1 MARRNNYP
9 GNCVTCGVPVAP
21 QKGYIERNDSGK
33 WDTKCEPCSGVA
45 ANAKPI
51 IDVTPFD
58 GGCARIAIKP
68 RDFLGGDLFAIYQ
81 AACEGAAYV
90 ASSKCQVAPIATA
103 GTILRNLAKVD
114 GIVVQIAPEVAA
126 ALQAYNA
133 ATNAEVGA
141 ADERTVRV
149 DAALRARGLTLF
161 PFQKI
166 GVPWLAAR
174 SCALLA
180 DDQGLGK
187 TIQALTALPENAPVI
202 VVAPAVAKGV
212 WLRETAKWRPEIK
225 ITVLNGRG
233 SFRLPAPGEMI
244 VTNYEILTD
253 EPGAIPEG
261 LIVIADE
268 AHLLKNKKTA
278 RAKRFRAISRPAVA
292 KKGRVWL
299 LTATPLLNQPG
310 ELWSLFETA
319 GLERECFGS
328 YNAFFRLFDGHR
340 DDWGKVEWGT
350 PDTAELSTRLRRVM
364 LRRRKVDVLKELPAK
379 QYRTIVVDI
388 DDGTRAKLDTMAA
401 ELEAETGKSLTE
413 IFEAIA
419 EGEEGLAFQRM
430 SAIRA
435 ALAQAKIPAVID
447 LAEEYEEQGEPL
459 VVFSAHLA
467 PIDALAKR
475 KGWAKI
481 TGATSATKRT
491 QIEDAFQRGEL
502 KGVACTIKA
511 GGVAITLT
519 RSANS
524 IFLDKE
530 WTPSLVLQAED
541 RIYRIGQSRG
551 VLITT
556 LVSDHPID
564 VRIAE
569 LNEKKA
575 RIIAASVDASS
586 IGGED
591 VTTVELVD
599 VDFDALAAEAAEE
612 ARLADEAKAA
622 AAARAKEFEGRVI
635 APAPGSGVGTGGGGH
650 RRPRSRKVDSIVAEE
665 AWETQAA
672 PVRRSAQ
679 TVQEEWAA
687 RGLEILTIQD
697 TDRASILNGVG
708 FNKAD
713 GSPGRALLAEIQTVG
728 LTNKQWE
735 YAVAFCRK
743 YHGQIGR
750 CPAVEASAA
759 A

>member
-1 MARRNNYP
+1 
-9 GNCVTCGVPVAP
+9 
-21 QKGYIERNDSGK
+21 
-33 WDTKCEPCSGVA
+33 
-45 ANAKPI
+45 
-51 IDVTPFD
+51 
-58 GGCARIAIKP
+58 
-68 RDFLGGDLFAIYQ
+68 
-81 AACEGAAYV
+81 
-90 ASSKCQVAPIATA
+90 
-103 GTILRNLAKVD
+103 
-114 GIVVQIAPEVAA
+114 
-126 ALQAYNA
+126 
-133 ATNAEVGA
+133 
-141 ADERTVRV
+141 
-149 DAALRARGLTLF
+149 
-161 PFQKI
+161 
-166 GVPWLAAR
+166 
-174 SCALLA
+174 
-180 DDQGLGK
+180 
-187 TIQALTALPENAPVI
+187 
-202 VVAPAVAKGV
+202 
-212 WLRETAKWRPEIK
+212 
-225 ITVLNGRG
+225 
-233 SFRLPAPGEMI
+233 
-244 VTNYEILTD
+244 
-253 EPGAIPEG
+253 
-261 LIVIADE
+261 
-268 AHLLKNKKTA
+268 
-278 RAKRFRAISRPAVA
+278 
-292 KKGRVWL
+292 
-299 LTATPLLNQPG
+299 
-310 ELWSLFETA
+310 
-319 GLERECFGS
+319 
-328 YNAFFRLFDGHR
+328 
-340 DDWGKVEWGT
+340 
-350 PDTAELSTRLRRVM
+350 
-364 LRRRKVDVLKELPAK
+364 
-379 QYRTIVVDI
+379 
-388 DDGTRAKLDTMAA
+388 
-401 ELEAETGKSLTE
+401 
-413 IFEAIA
+413 
-419 EGEEGLAFQRM
+419 
-430 SAIRA
+430 
-435 ALAQAKIPAVID
+435 
-447 LAEEYEEQGEPL
+447 
-459 VVFSAHLA
+459 
-467 PIDALAKR
+467 
-475 KGWAKI
+475 
-481 TGATSATKRT
+481 
-491 QIEDAFQRGEL
+491 
-502 KGVACTIKA
+502 
-511 GGVAITLT
+511 LT

-622 AAARAKEFEGRVI
+622 AAARAKEFDGRVI